1 MRVGGEGEMWLSNAL
16 MIAVTA
22 LLFGLA
28 VWKTKGIPVDALKS
42 SGKTL
47 LTVLPLILCAFLC
60 EGLIK
65 TLVPASWIQKWLA
78 AESGWRGIA
87 IGCVA
92 GALTPGGPY
101 TSFPIAMLL
110 LRSGAGLGTVV
121 AYLTAWQLWSL
132 TRYPMEIAFVGLNVT
147 LLRFAVTCFV
157 PPLAGFLAHL
167 ATTTGICR

>member
-1 MRVGGEGEMWLSNAL
+1 MWLSNAL
-16 MIAVTA
+16 MVSVTA
-22 LLFGLA
+22 ALFGLS

-47 LTVLPLILCAFLC
+47 LTMLPIILCAFMC

-65 TLVPASWIQKWLA
+65 TIVPPSWIQKWLA

-87 IGCVA
+87 IGCIA

-101 TSFPIAMLL
+101 TSFPIAMLF

-132 TRYPMEIAFVGLNVT
+132 TRYPMEIAFVGLNIT

-157 PPLAGFLAHL
+157 PPLAGFLAHWV
-167 ATTTGICR
+167 TRVGIWR

>member
-1 MRVGGEGEMWLSNAL
+1 MWLSNAI
-16 MIAVTA
+16 MVAVTA
-22 LLFGLA
+22 ILFGLA
-28 VWKTKGIPVDALKS
+28 VWKVKGIPVEAF
-42 SGKTL
+42 SGKTF
-47 LTVLPLILCAFLC
+47 LTMLPIIICAFMC

-65 TLVPASWIQKWLA
+65 TIVPPSWIQKWLA
-78 AESGWRGIA
+78 VESGWRGIA

-132 TRYPMEIAFVGLNVT
+132 TRYPMEIAFVGVNVT
-147 LLRFAVTCFV
+147 MLRFGVTFFV

-167 ATTTGICR
+167 VTTHFHKPLV